1 MSKNTHDVTLVNLS
15 HVNDVKVLQE
25 APTQTPP
32 ELADLDL
39 TKVRIEISHNSWLEI
54 SLFSCNK
61 VKIHSFYGKSQ
72 LDKTISNC
80 SELTYSS
87 SLCRR
92 DI

>member
-39 TKVRIEISHNSWLEI
+39 TKVRIEISHNS
-54 SLFSCNK
+54 
-61 VKIHSFYGKSQ
+61 
-72 LDKTISNC
+72 
-80 SELTYSS
+80 
-87 SLCRR
+87 
-92 DI
+92 